1 MNYVYIFDCVNC
13 AQFYGEQKLNDQG
26 ELLCP
31 ECQAPERIDSPFVE
45 KMAVI

>member
-1 MNYVYIFDCVNC
+1 MKYIYIFDCVNC
-13 AQFYGEQKLNDQG
+13 SQFYGEQQLNDKG

-31 ECQAPERIDSPFVE
+31 ECHAPERIDSPFVE